1 MKQSIPS
8 RSLRLASLLTTVSG
22 IALLSMLAFVADGR
36 GRVSGGDSR
45 AMAELGP
52 FPICGVAASNA
63 GPIRLVAAG
72 SEPTVFL
79 TSPPPLWDG
88 LGTLTYKITTS
99 SAEAQKYFDQ
109 GLRLAYAFNHEE
121 AQRAFRE
128 AQRLDPQCA
137 MCVWG
142 EAWVLGP
149 NINAQMW
156 DGGPAFA
163 AATRAQAL
171 ADRAS
176 ARERALI
183 AAMAKRYRKDGRADR
198 TDLDQAYSAAMREV
212 AAQFPDDDEIAVL
225 YAEALMNVSPWNYWQ
240 PDGKLARPHAAE
252 IVPTLERVL
261 ARNPDH
267 PGAMHYYVHAV
278 EASDRPA
285 RAAPHAD
292 RLRTAMPAAGHL
304 IHMPSHIYFRIG
316 RYRDSRDVNA
326 AAAAADEVYR
336 DTRNAPPNSY
346 LLGYYPH
353 NLHFLLAAAQMTG
366 DGGTGITA
374 AEKLASIYR
383 GGNDHPS
390 LDHIRAA
397 MYFVHAR
404 FSPLDTVLAVA
415 DPGKFSA
422 YRKAMWHYM
431 RGVAFV
437 TRGDVGAAQV
447 EASAI
452 STIDR
457 SGRMRDGF
465 TRQLLQIGQHVL
477 EGRIA
482 QAQGNLAAAVASF
495 EKAAALQDGFPNM
508 ELPYWYFP
516 VRQSVGAAMLQAGRL
531 DEAEKQFQ
539 LALQQTP
546 HSPWVYYGLAELAR
560 ARGDAAAAQNAEAA
574 LARNWLGDRR
584 LLTLSNL

>member
-1 MKQSIPS
+1 
-8 RSLRLASLLTTVSG
+8 
-22 IALLSMLAFVADGR
+22 
-36 GRVSGGDSR
+36 
-45 AMAELGP
+45 
-52 FPICGVAASNA
+52 
-63 GPIRLVAAG
+63 
-72 SEPTVFL
+72 
-79 TSPPPLWDG
+79 
-88 LGTLTYKITTS
+88 
-99 SAEAQKYFDQ
+99 
-109 GLRLAYAFNHEE
+109 
-121 AQRAFRE
+121 
-128 AQRLDPQCA
+128 
-137 MCVWG
+137 
-142 EAWVLGP
+142 
-149 NINAQMW
+149 
-156 DGGPAFA
+156 
-163 AATRAQAL
+163 
-171 ADRAS
+171 
-176 ARERALI
+176 
-183 AAMAKRYRKDGRADR
+183 
-198 TDLDQAYSAAMREV
+198 
-212 AAQFPDDDEIAVL
+212 
-225 YAEALMNVSPWNYWQ
+225 
-240 PDGKLARPHAAE
+240 
-252 IVPTLERVL
+252 
-261 ARNPDH
+261 
-267 PGAMHYYVHAV
+267 
-278 EASDRPA
+278 
-285 RAAPHAD
+285 
-292 RLRTAMPAAGHL
+292 
-304 IHMPSHIYFRIG
+304 
-316 RYRDSRDVNA
+316 
-326 AAAAADEVYR
+326 
-336 DTRNAPPNSY
+336 
-346 LLGYYPH
+346 
-353 NLHFLLAAAQMTG
+353 
-366 DGGTGITA
+366 
-374 AEKLASIYR
+374 
-383 GGNDHPS
+383 
-390 LDHIRAA
+390 